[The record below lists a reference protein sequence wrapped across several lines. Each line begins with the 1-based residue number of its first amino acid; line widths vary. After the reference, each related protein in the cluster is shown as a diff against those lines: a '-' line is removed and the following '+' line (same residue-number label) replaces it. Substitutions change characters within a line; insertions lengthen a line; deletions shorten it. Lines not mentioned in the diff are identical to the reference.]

1 MSSDNQELKKCHEYA
16 ETRQLAFHLLKYQQM
31 SDTDTQFNEIKD
43 AIRRQ
48 GLIKVPVQEEE
59 KGKESTYRRVA
70 KFLLLIGV
78 EEAAKIIP
86 HLPQDQ
92 VEKIIPEIAS
102 IRNVSQDEAVVI
114 LAEFQSLLN
123 KSREQGGVDT
133 ARDILVKAYGEKR
146 ADDMLKKAVPFADGK
161 PFDYLQDIESDKLYI
176 LLKDESTP
184 VRALV
189 LSQIPPKTAAE
200 TINAMNADEKAQ
212 VVSFLAKMKA
222 IDPETL
228 RRVDKSMHEKVLAIN
243 TQKADRID
251 GRGALADILKRMDV
265 SMENSILSSLA
276 HDDPALSDDL
286 KERLFT
292 TEDFLNVDDRY
303 LQDYLR
309 GKQDVEIAYIV
320 AGKKENFRMKIFSNI
335 STTRGDQVLEEE
347 QLHKPMLKSD
357 VDAATNKFFTDMR
370 RAWEKGDLF
379 IKGRDDEIYV

>member
-1 MSSDNQELKKCHEYA
+1 MVHPFCGFFMVIAKS
-16 ETRQLAFHLLKYQQM
+16 RQLAVHLLSYMQM
-31 SDTDTQFNEIKD
+31 SDTDNQFKDIKD

-48 GLIKVPVQEEE
+48 GLIKVPVKEEGQE
-59 KGKESTYRRVA
+59 KESTYRRVA

-92 VEKIIPEIAS
+92 VEKIVPEIAS
-102 IRNVSQDEAVVI
+102 IRNVSQEEAVVI
-114 LAEFQSLLN
+114 LAEFQSLLQ

-146 ADDMLKKAVPFADGK
+146 ADDVMKKAVPFSDGK
-161 PFDYLQDIESDKLYI
+161 PFEYLQDIEAEKLYI

-184 VRALV
+184 VRSLV
-189 LSQIPPKTAAE
+189 LSQIPPRIAAE
-200 TINAMNADEKAQ
+200 TINAMNADEKAS
-212 VVSFLAKMKA
+212 VVSFLAKMKN

-228 RRVDKSMHEKVLAIN
+228 RRVDKSMHEKVLAVN

-265 SMENSILSSLA
+265 TMENSILASLA
-276 HDDPALSDDL
+276 HEDPALSDDL

-292 TEDFLNVDDRY
+292 TEDFLNADDRY
-303 LQDYLR
+303 LQEYLR
-309 GKQDVEIAYIV
+309 GKQDVEIAYII
-320 AGKKENFRMKIFSNI
+320 AGKKDNFRMKIFSNL

-347 QLHKPMLKSD
+347 QLRKPMLKAD
-357 VDAATNKFFTDMR
+357 VDAATNRFFTDMR

-379 IKGRDDEIYV
+379 ITGRDDDIYV

>member
-1 MSSDNQELKKCHEYA
+1 
-16 ETRQLAFHLLKYQQM
+16 M
-31 SDTDTQFNEIKD
+31 SDTDNQFKDIKD

-48 GLIKVPVQEEE
+48 GLIKVPVMDEEQE
-59 KGKESTYRRVA
+59 KESTYRRVA

-92 VEKIIPEIAS
+92 VEKIVPEIAS
-102 IRNVSQDEAVVI
+102 IRNVSQEEAVVI
-114 LAEFQSLLN
+114 LAEFQSLLQ

-146 ADDMLKKAVPFADGK
+146 ADDVMKKAVPFAEGK
-161 PFDYLQDIESDKLYI
+161 PFEYLQDIEAEKLYI

-184 VRALV
+184 VRSLV
-189 LSQIPPKTAAE
+189 LSQIPPKIAAE
-200 TINAMNADEKAQ
+200 TINAMNADEKAA
-212 VVSFLAKMKA
+212 VVSFLAKMKN

-228 RRVDKSMHEKVLAIN
+228 RRVDKSIHEKVLAVN

-265 SMENSILSSLA
+265 SMENSILASLA
-276 HDDPALSDDL
+276 HEDPALSDDL

-292 TEDFLNVDDRY
+292 TEDFLNADDRY
-303 LQDYLR
+303 LQEYLR
-309 GKQDVEIAYIV
+309 GKQDIEIAYII
-320 AGKKENFRMKIFSNI
+320 AGKKDSFRMKIFSNL

-347 QLHKPMLKSD
+347 QLHKPMLKAD
-357 VDAATNKFFTDMR
+357 VDAATNRFFTDMR

-379 IKGRDDEIYV
+379 ITGRDDDVYV

>member
-1 MSSDNQELKKCHEYA
+1 MS
-16 ETRQLAFHLLKYQQM
+16 ETDKEFE
-31 SDTDTQFNEIKD
+31 EIKN
-43 AIRRQ
+43 AIKRQ
-48 GLIKVPVQEEE
+48 GLIRVPVLDEKQE
-59 KGKESTYRRVA
+59 KESTYRRVA

-92 VEKIIPEIAS
+92 VEKIVPEIAS

-114 LAEFQSLLN
+114 LAEFQSLLQ

-133 ARDILVKAYGEKR
+133 ARDILVKAYGERR
-146 ADDMLKKAVPFADGK
+146 ADAVLKKAVPFADGK
-161 PFDYLQDIESDKLYI
+161 PFEYLDDIEADKIYI
-176 LLKDESTP
+176 LLRDESTP

-189 LSQIPPKTAAE
+189 LSQIKPRIAAE
-200 TINAMNADEKAQ
+200 TINAMKADEKAE
-212 VVSFLAKMKA
+212 VVSFLAKMKD

-265 SMENSILSSLA
+265 SMENSILATLA
-276 HDDPALSDDL
+276 RDDPSLSDDL

-292 TEDFLNVDDRY
+292 NEDFLNADDRY
-303 LQDYLR
+303 IQDYLR
-309 GKQDVEIAYIV
+309 GKQDIEIAYIV
-320 AGKKENFRMKIFSNI
+320 AGKNDAFRAKIFSNL
-335 STTRGDQVLEEE
+335 STGRGDLVLEEE

-357 VDAATNKFFTDMR
+357 VDKATNRFFTDMR
-370 RAWEKGDLF
+370 RAWEAGKLF

>member
-1 MSSDNQELKKCHEYA
+1 MSETDN
-16 ETRQLAFHLLKYQQM
+16 
-31 SDTDTQFNEIKD
+31 QFNEIKE

-48 GLIKVPVQEEE
+48 GLIKVPVQDEEQ
-59 KGKESTYRRVA
+59 GKESTYRRVA

-86 HLPQDQ
+86 HLPQEQ
-92 VEKIIPEIAS
+92 VEKIVPEIAS
-102 IRNVSQDEAVVI
+102 IRNVSQEEAVVI

-133 ARDILVKAYGEKR
+133 ARDILVKAYGERR
-146 ADDMLKKAVPFADGK
+146 ADAVLKKAVPFAEGK
-161 PFDYLQDIESDKLYI
+161 PFDYLQEIEADKIYI

-189 LSQIPPKTAAE
+189 LSQIKPKVAAE
-200 TINAMNADEKAQ
+200 TINAMNADEKAE
-212 VVSFLAKMKA
+212 VVSFLAKMKN

-265 SMENSILSSLA
+265 TMENSILASLA
-276 HDDPALSDDL
+276 NDDPSLTEDL

-292 TEDFLNVDDRY
+292 TDDFLNADDRF

-309 GKQDVEIAYIV
+309 GKQDVEIAYII
-320 AGKKENFRMKIFSNI
+320 AGKKDNFRMKIFSNL
-335 STTRGDQVLEEE
+335 STGRGDLVLEEE
-347 QLHKPMLKSD
+347 QLRKPMLKAD
-357 VDAATNKFFTDMR
+357 VDKATNRFFTDMR
-370 RAWEKGDLF
+370 RAWERGDLF
-379 IKGRDDEIYV
+379 IKGRDDDIYV